1 MISSTINIMII
12 NSTKPFIKGID
23 ADALDIIDSLLAQSS
38 LLLRFA
44 QCLMVLMMMMTMMM
58 LMTMMMMMVMMTTT
72 MMMMMMIVKLP
83 L

>member
-23 ADALDIIDSLLAQSS
+23 ADALNIIDSLLAQSS

-44 QCLMVLMMMMTMMM
+44 QCLMMMMT
-58 LMTMMMMMVMMTTT
+58 LTMIIMMMVMMTMMV
-72 MMMMMMIVKLP
+72 MMMTCW
-83 L
+83 